1 MSGVARGAQ
10 HVEQGIRRG
19 GGADLAPLLLQIGG
33 QLCATGR
40 AVKVCCYRQDGRAG
54 HGGAAGQLGSRCG
67 AAMPRRTNQ
76 DDVSFHARRN
86 GVAGHDALKSGGNR
100 FLWRIARNGVLASA
114 FMRHTL
120 GKAFGGTMP

>member
-1 MSGVARGAQ
+1 M
-10 HVEQGIRRG
+10 
-19 GGADLAPLLLQIGG
+19 P
-33 QLCATGR
+33 
-40 AVKVCCYRQDGRAG
+40 QDGRAG
-54 HGGAAGQLGSRCG
+54 HSRATGQLGRGCG
-67 AAMPRRTNQ
+67 TAMPRRANQ
-76 DDVSFHARRN
+76 DDIFFHTRRD